1 MRDLF
6 VDGYNVL
13 HALPRYRGLLAN
25 DAASARGRLVDDLAS
40 FSVGSW
46 RTTVV
51 FDCGAEVRT
60 ADGVQG
66 VEVVYA
72 PAGVEADTVIE
83 SLTRSARDRGD
94 DAVVVTGDAAMA
106 WTVLGRGV
114 TRMSPLSLESA
125 LSEDAREREESIGA
139 LRSSTVIDHSLDERT
154 RSELLR
160 IRDGRD

>member
-1 MRDLF
+1 L
-6 VDGYNVL
+6 
-13 HALPRYRGLLAN
+13 
-25 DAASARGRLVDDLAS
+25 
-40 FSVGSW
+40 
-46 RTTVV
+46 
-51 FDCGAEVRT
+51 
-60 ADGVQG
+60 
-66 VEVVYA
+66 
-72 PAGVEADTVIE
+72 
-83 SLTRSARDRGD
+83 LTRSARDRGD

>member
-1 MRDLF
+1 MRDLI

-13 HALPRYRGLLAN
+13 HAVARYRSLLEA

-40 FSVGSW
+40 FSVGAW

-60 ADGVQG
+60 ADGVEG
-66 VEVVYA
+66 VEVLYA
-72 PAGVEADTVIE
+72 PAGIEADTVIE
-83 SLTRSARDRGD
+83 SLARSARDRGEE
-94 DAVVVTGDAAMA
+94 AVVVTGDATMV

-114 TRMSPLSLESA
+114 TRMSPRALDSA
-125 LSEDAREREESIGA
+125 MSDDAAERSESIAGSRRVTA
-139 LRSSTVIDHSLDERT
+139 IEHSLDEKT

-160 IRDGRD
+160 MRDRRE